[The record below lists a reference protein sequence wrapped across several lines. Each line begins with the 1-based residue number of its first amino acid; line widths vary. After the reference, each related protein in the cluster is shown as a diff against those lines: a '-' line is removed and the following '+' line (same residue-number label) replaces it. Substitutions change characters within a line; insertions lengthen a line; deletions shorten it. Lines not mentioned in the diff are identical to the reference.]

1 MTVSEPKINLIDLGG
16 IIVFMLVNFMLAWQ
30 LGAEDYLT
38 CERPN
43 PETVMCMIERRHLL
57 GLWYEKV
64 PKFPVKDVMTFS
76 ESSRRC
82 TEGSCED
89 ITTYNLVLLDEKNNK
104 NLFHIYYDY
113 DLSKFDLQ
121 RLEKLLKDP
130 KLSKINIHQWGS
142 SLFMNIIAFMTFI
155 LTLFAPLSFLAILL
169 NFFLQLSDLLFRLF
183 DLLQRIIYNLINV
196 FK

>member
-16 IIVFMLVNFMLAWQ
+16 IIVFMLVNFILAWQ
-30 LGAEDYLT
+30 LGASDYLT
-38 CERPN
+38 CDRPN
-43 PETVMCMIERRHLL
+43 SETVMCMIERRHLL

-64 PKFPVKDVMTFS
+64 PKFSVKDVMTFS
-76 ESSRRC
+76 ESSRSC
-82 TEGSCED
+82 TEGICED

-104 NLFHIYYDY
+104 KLFHSYYDY

-121 RLEKLLKDP
+121 RLEKFLKDP
-130 KLSKINIHQWGS
+130 KLSKINIHQWVS
-142 SLFMNIIAFMTFI
+142 SLFMNIIAFITFI

-169 NFFLQLSDLLFRLF
+169 NLFLQLSDLLFRLF
-183 DLLQRIIYNLINV
+183 YLLKRIIYNLINV